1 MNPNFSLL
9 IPKSASEALPKGEE
23 LRFLLHHPPRR
34 VMKDLAPSVLWR
46 MIGEWEMVGDW
57 ARLQIANGK

>member
-1 MNPNFSLL
+1 
-9 IPKSASEALPKGEE
+9 
-23 LRFLLHHPPRR
+23 
-34 VMKDLAPSVLWR
+34 MKDLAPSVLWR